1 MGVWECESYLYL
13 KSSCAETCMNKG
25 LQRTVNEMCFCEK
38 YFSLQLHLRTPFFA
52 FHISKFFFC
61 KKNRFFRAKNNDF
74 SITCVHTCTF
84 ALIILSS
91 LQVIL
96 FRITYTLQKQSFCGY
111 IKIHPRRVLSC
122 QDFIKIS
129 PR

>member
-25 LQRTVNEMCFCEK
+25 LQRTVNEMCFCVK

-74 SITCVHTCTF
+74 SDHLCALLHICADNIIFSPGYTVPDNVHAPET
-84 ALIILSS
+84 IL
-91 LQVIL
+91 L
-96 FRITYTLQKQSFCGY
+96 
-111 IKIHPRRVLSC
+111 RVH
-122 QDFIKIS
+122 
-129 PR
+129 